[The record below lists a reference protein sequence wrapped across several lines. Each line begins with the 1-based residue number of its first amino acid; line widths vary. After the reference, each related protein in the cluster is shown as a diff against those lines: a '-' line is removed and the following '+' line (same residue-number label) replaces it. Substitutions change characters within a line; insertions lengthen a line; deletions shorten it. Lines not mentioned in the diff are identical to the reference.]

1 MENTLKKAGSLRV
14 LNEPLI
20 IFFPVKLSPRRH
32 GYNWPV
38 ERLRANKI
46 SSPLL
51 HLAISGWGWEWVGWG
66 APPSSCP
73 LQLRLPAL
81 LQGDLPGGGSG
92 DPGSGDA
99 LSQLR
104 WVWGHLEDL
113 TLHTSLSFLMFKIR
127 GKGYI
132 NQQA

>member
-1 MENTLKKAGSLRV
+1 MRCLV
-14 LNEPLI
+14 LI
-20 IFFPVKLSPRRH
+20 ILPSAFGKAAWMPFIMKVYGLCTKCAVFIQSSRKAENYLIKRTS
-32 GYNWPV
+32 
-38 ERLRANKI
+38 LLKI
-46 SSPLL
+46 S
-51 HLAISGWGWEWVGWG
+51 
-66 APPSSCP
+66 
-73 LQLRLPAL
+73 
-81 LQGDLPGGGSG
+81 DPGGGSG

>member
-1 MENTLKKAGSLRV
+1 MILGAKRMENTLKKAGSLRV

-51 HLAISGWGWEWVGWG
+51 HLAISGWGWGLS
-66 APPSSCP
+66 PPSAELGKVGKWHSASCFY
-73 LQLRLPAL
+73 L
-81 LQGDLPGGGSG
+81 LL
-92 DPGSGDA
+92 
-99 LSQLR
+99 L
-104 WVWGHLEDL
+104 
-113 TLHTSLSFLMFKIR
+113 
-127 GKGYI
+127 
-132 NQQA
+132 